1 MNKSELDI
9 ITDYIKNN
17 HVISFCSYTEHDIW
31 AANSFYIF
39 DQENAMRSVEQSA
52 AVDKALNQVLVAVAD
67 IRDRSIQI
75 AAAAEEQATVSSEI
89 TKSVS
94 KIGDS
99 ANESAE
105 ASRVLVVSGNEQA
118 ALAKELHDVAME
130 FKV

>member
-1 MNKSELDI
+1 
-9 ITDYIKNN
+9 
-17 HVISFCSYTEHDIW
+17 
-31 AANSFYIF
+31 
-39 DQENAMRSVEQSA
+39 MRSVEQSA